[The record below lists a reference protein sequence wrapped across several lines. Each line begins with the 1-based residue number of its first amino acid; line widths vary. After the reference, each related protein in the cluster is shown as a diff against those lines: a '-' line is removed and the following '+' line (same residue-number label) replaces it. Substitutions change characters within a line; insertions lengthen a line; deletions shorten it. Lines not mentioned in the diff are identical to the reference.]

1 MSANDTPLR
10 LTWQLASPIVV
21 GAYPLH
27 LDALVAFAL
36 AQEMAQNNGGVQD
49 LTATLKLPLDQE
61 IREGKT
67 CVKASALLPT
77 ESGEHSMRMWTRK
90 SDPYDYAARLEAGQF
105 AVKTKF
111 PLKPHGIKFDTQ
123 RGTFK
128 QMFKFFAVRHV
139 RTVQAWC
146 VGDMDRLAELLAP
159 EAGLI
164 TYLGAKTRMG
174 YGRVLEFDIQHD
186 EMAREIWAKRVLPW
200 PVPNGVEIEAASS
213 LPYWEVKN
221 RGVAYVDPALFS

>member
-1 MSANDTPLR
+1 MSTNSTPLR
-10 LTWQLASPIVV
+10 LTWQLASPITV

-36 AQEMAQNNGGVQD
+36 AQDTAQRENSVQD
-49 LTATLKLPLDQE
+49 FNATLDLPLGIETRD
-61 IREGKT
+61 GKQ
-67 CVKASALLPT
+67 CVKASAVLPT
-77 ESGEHSMRMWTRK
+77 EPGEHSMRMWTRK
-90 SDPYDYAARLEAGQF
+90 SDPYDYAVRLQAGQF
-105 AVKTKF
+105 DVRTKF

-128 QMFKFFAVRHV
+128 QMFKFFAVRQV

-164 TYLGAKTRMG
+164 TYLGAKSRMG
-174 YGRVLEFDIQHD
+174 YGRITDFDIQHD
-186 EMAREIWAKRVLPW
+186 EAAHQNWTKRILPW
-200 PVPNGVEIEAASS
+200 PTPNGIEVEAASA

-221 RGVAYVDPALFS
+221 RGLAYVDPSLFD

>member
-1 MSANDTPLR
+1 MSANGTPLR
-10 LTWQLASPIVV
+10 LTWQLASPIVI

-36 AQEMAQNNGGVQD
+36 AQETAQTHGGVQD
-49 LTATLKLPLDQE
+49 FAATLNLPLAHE
-61 IREGKT
+61 IRDGKT
-67 CVKASALLPT
+67 CVMASALLPV
-77 ESGEHSMRMWTRK
+77 EPGEHSMRMWTRK
-90 SDPYDYAARLEAGQF
+90 SDPYEYAARIEAGHLSSR
-105 AVKTKF
+105 TRF
-111 PLKPHGIKFDTQ
+111 PLKPYALKFDTQ

-146 VGDMDRLAELLAP
+146 VGDMDRLTELLAP

-174 YGRVLEFDIQHD
+174 YGRVLEFDIAYD
-186 EMAREIWAKRVLPW
+186 EMANECWTKRILPW
-200 PVPNGVEIEAASS
+200 STPNSVQIEAASS
-213 LPYWEVKN
+213 LPYWEIKN
-221 RGVAYVDPALFS
+221 RGVAYVDPALFD